1 MSRLISA
8 SATVHYLIC
17 KNLRIVSNRPTEV
30 PLTKDHSHSLLSF
43 QVITTNYA
51 LKGSYMT
58 LISEELF
65 SLSVSFGNY
74 RQLMFEVRTECGP
87 CAPNALAWE
96 AAPWCSS
103 SLGWLTCSTVQQSAW
118 VSPTAEW
125 VASCEIQGNAGTHC
139 PHWRA
144 K

>member
-1 MSRLISA
+1 MQPKQLFPDSSTYTRTPWIQAKLRTGFLVGVKCYLHLKIKTRICNASYDFWSNVSNIGHSLTNSRQKVSRLFSA

-17 KNLRIVSNRPTEV
+17 KSLRIVSNRPTEV

-58 LISEELF
+58 LICEGLF

-74 RQLMFEVRTECGP
+74 R
-87 CAPNALAWE
+87 
-96 AAPWCSS
+96 
-103 SLGWLTCSTVQQSAW
+103 
-118 VSPTAEW
+118 
-125 VASCEIQGNAGTHC
+125 
-139 PHWRA
+139 
-144 K
+144 